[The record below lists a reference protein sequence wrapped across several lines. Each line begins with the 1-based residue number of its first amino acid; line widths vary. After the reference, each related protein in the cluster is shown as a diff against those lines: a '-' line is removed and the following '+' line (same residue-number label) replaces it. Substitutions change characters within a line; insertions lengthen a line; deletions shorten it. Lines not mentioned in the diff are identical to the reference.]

1 MWPEF
6 DLEGRS
12 SQVLSSKRERDGKG
26 RQGFARPMNT
36 EAGLPRCSRNWE
48 EPWGRESVQ
57 AGGFILQSLG
67 DESHQIVIRRMNV
80 QLWDTQSFVCAP
92 NGCTDA
98 EWAILK
104 SGHIII
110 DGSEGAAFSFS
121 VVWDCQWCEEML
133 QGLRS
138 PWYWWAHVENGDL
151 PAKGSDCF

>member
-1 MWPEF
+1 M
-6 DLEGRS
+6 
-12 SQVLSSKRERDGKG
+12 
-26 RQGFARPMNT
+26 
-36 EAGLPRCSRNWE
+36 
-48 EPWGRESVQ
+48 Q

-121 VVWDCQWCEEML
+121 VAWDCQ
-133 QGLRS
+133 
-138 PWYWWAHVENGDL
+138 
-151 PAKGSDCF
+151 